1 MPDIQVLVNDFVSKL
16 RKRKIEGSD
25 VTAMLTAELLRSVIS
40 QQPTTSGAAALV
52 EAVKSVGEQLIAANP
67 VELAVGN
74 IVRQVLHIIKKE
86 DFSLVTNATGGL
98 KLSAEASDEEIFEEE
113 NQQISSTSTVD
124 GRFLLRPSLLHVLL
138 DQLPDSATACQ
149 TSALEDISEGKGKS
163 AEKSARNWKLKHDV
177 IKAVNELI
185 EDLNTCHELIA
196 EQAVELIHH
205 NEVILTLG
213 RSRFVFEFL
222 KAAKEKKRSFHVFI
236 AEGAPK
242 YQGHVL
248 AKELSAKG
256 LKTTVITDSAVFAII
271 SRVNMVVLGVH
282 AVMANGGVIA
292 PIGSNMVAL
301 AAKKHAVPL
310 VVVAGVHEL
319 CSLYPQNPEVSLNE
333 IGSPS
338 ELLNFGE
345 FSDCMDYGVGSSS
358 PLLHVVNPVFD
369 YVPAELIS
377 LFVTDV
383 GAYNPSYIYRLIADY
398 YSPDDLSPQ
407 KPAT

>member
-25 VTAMLTAELLRSVIS
+25 ATARLTAELLRSVIS
-40 QQPTTSGAAALV
+40 QQPTTSGGAALIEV
-52 EAVKSVGEQLIAANP
+52 VKSVGEQLIAANP

-74 IVRQVLHIIKKE
+74 IVRQVLHIIRKE
-86 DFSLVTNATGGL
+86 DFSLVTNAIGGL
-98 KLSAEASDEEIFEEE
+98 KLSAEANDEEIFEEE
-113 NQQISSTSTVD
+113 NEQNLSTAAVD
-124 GRFLLRPSLLHVLL
+124 GRCLLRPPLLHALHGLL
-138 DQLPDSATACQ
+138 PYSATACQ
-149 TSALEDISEGKGKS
+149 TSALGDSSEGK
-163 AEKSARNWKLKHDV
+163 AEKSARRWKLKHEV

-185 EDLNTCHELIA
+185 EDLNTCHEPIA

-205 NEVILTLG
+205 NEVILTFG
-213 RSRFVFEFL
+213 WSRFVLEFL

-242 YQGHVL
+242 YLGHVL
-248 AKELSAKG
+248 AKELSTKG
-256 LKTTVITDSAVFAII
+256 LKTTVITDSAVFAMI

-292 PIGSNMVAL
+292 PVGSNMVAL

-319 CSLYPQNPEVSLNE
+319 CSLFPQNPEVSLNE

-345 FSDCMDYGVGSSS
+345 FSDCMDYGIGSGS

-369 YVPAELIS
+369 YVPPELVS
-377 LFVTDV
+377 LFVTDA
-383 GAYNPSYIYRLIADY
+383 GAYNPSYIYQIIADY
-398 YSPDDLSPQ
+398 YSPDDLTPH
-407 KPAT
+407 KPVS

>member
-16 RKRKIEGSD
+16 RKRKIEGSG

-98 KLSAEASDEEIFEEE
+98 KLSAEASDGEIFEEE

-149 TSALEDISEGKGKS
+149 TSALEDISEGK

-345 FSDCMDYGVGSSS
+345 FSDCMDYGVSSSS